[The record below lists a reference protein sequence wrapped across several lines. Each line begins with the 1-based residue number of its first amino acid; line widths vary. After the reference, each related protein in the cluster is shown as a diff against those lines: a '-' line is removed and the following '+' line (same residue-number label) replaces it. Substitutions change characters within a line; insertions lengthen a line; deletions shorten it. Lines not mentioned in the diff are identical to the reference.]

1 MSLVTHT
8 SPHVYRGTPLESL
21 DTESYPAW
29 HTQFIQQA
37 RSVGFANFYLDSNYK
52 PPDLVETVLNDA
64 KHAAEAHRYSN
75 PVLYEIESNLSED
88 ERKLR
93 EQEITELRDSI
104 IADKLTIKSAAALVK
119 LKAEAHLFLISAL
132 SSKVIQ
138 ELPSD
143 SDPYAYYR
151 LVVTRFENHPS
162 RKDPA
167 TILRAERSVSWNA
180 DIPTEMAMNILL
192 EHQSNFRNAM
202 QPSDWDS
209 LSSEAYATRFWNYES
224 VWTVL
229 HNLITA
235 AQKYGGTVPTPA
247 QVQAKVV
254 ECLRSAT
261 LRSSNYGTPAS

>member
-8 SPHVYRGTPLESL
+8 SPPVYRGTPLESL

-37 RSVGFANFYLDSNYK
+37 RSVGFANFYLDSNYE

-75 PVLYEIESNLSED
+75 PALYEIDSNLSED

-93 EQEITELRDSI
+93 EQEITKLRDSI

-180 DIPTEMAMNILL
+180 DIPTEMAM
-192 EHQSNFRNAM
+192 
-202 QPSDWDS
+202 
-209 LSSEAYATRFWNYES
+209 
-224 VWTVL
+224 
-229 HNLITA
+229 
-235 AQKYGGTVPTPA
+235 
-247 QVQAKVV
+247 
-254 ECLRSAT
+254 
-261 LRSSNYGTPAS
+261 